1 LPLYSHSWVAAP
13 EYAAAQSYA
22 GTKAA
27 LPAWPIFKPVLPVG
41 VIKSEP
47 MIIREIRMRT
57 AKMGDKV
64 KVHFTGRLED
74 GTEFIS
80 SKPDSPVEF
89 IIGEGTLIPGFET
102 GTIGMAQSER
112 RTIHLEPKDAF
123 GDRRSEM
130 ISKVPRSAISQD
142 IDLTVGRQLEF
153 SSSSGIPVQVIVTA
167 ISDVDITIDA
177 NLPLA
182 GQTLTFDI
190 ELLELF

>member
-1 LPLYSHSWVAAP
+1 
-13 EYAAAQSYA
+13 
-22 GTKAA
+22 
-27 LPAWPIFKPVLPVG
+27 
-41 VIKSEP
+41 
-47 MIIREIRMRT
+47 
-57 AKMGDKV
+57 
-64 KVHFTGRLED
+64 
-74 GTEFIS
+74 
-80 SKPDSPVEF
+80 
-89 IIGEGTLIPGFET
+89 
-102 GTIGMAQSER
+102 MAESER